1 MKTIIFIT
9 FLTITTIASYGQVEE
24 NESMPIPKVESEL
37 TPVSYRL
44 FPTQNMWT
52 FLKLNTR
59 NGLIWQVQFD
69 IEDDNRFE
77 TYLNTLPL
85 VDQEQEVNNRF
96 TLYPTENTWTFILL
110 DQKDGRTWQ
119 VQWSFEAENRGLIN
133 IE

>member
-1 MKTIIFIT
+1 MQTIIFIA
-9 FLTITTIASYGQVEE
+9 FFTISTIASYGQVEE
-24 NESMPIPKVESEL
+24 IESTVVQKRESEL
-37 TPVSYRL
+37 IPVSYRL

-59 NGLIWQVQFD
+59 NGLMWQVQFD

-119 VQWSFEAENRGLIN
+119 VQWSFEPENRGLIK

>member
-9 FLTITTIASYGQVEE
+9 FFTISTIASYGQVEE
-24 NESMPIPKVESEL
+24 IESGAIQKVESEL
-37 TPVSYRL
+37 IPVSYRL

-77 TYLNTLPL
+77 TYLNALPL

-96 TLYPTENTWTFILL
+96 TLYSTENTWTFILL

-119 VQWSFEAENRGLIN
+119 VQWSFEPENRGLIR